1 MCPSIGSQSGI
12 GAILAMDSPDASSRE
27 RSVGPPVI
35 WRKEAE
41 KRVDGGERE
50 AFFSAESRMKIVGFA
65 IHRYS
70 GSECPGAA
78 KGGCC
83 LSRNGSELAAPGA
96 VIAW

>member
-1 MCPSIGSQSGI
+1 
-12 GAILAMDSPDASSRE
+12 MDSPDASSRAIG
-27 RSVGPPVI
+27 RPSGDL
-35 WRKEAE
+35 E
-41 KRVDGGERE
+41 KRGGEEGGWWRE
-50 AFFSAESRMKIVGFA
+50 RGLFFRGVEDEDCWFCYTGTG
-65 IHRYS
+65 

>member
-1 MCPSIGSQSGI
+1 MPVV
-12 GAILAMDSPDASSRE
+12 E

-65 IHRYS
+65 I
-70 GSECPGAA
+70 PVQAVV
-78 KGGCC
+78 
-83 LSRNGSELAAPGA
+83 NAPGRQKA
-96 VIAW
+96 VAAFLGTGRSWPHRER

>member
-1 MCPSIGSQSGI
+1 MPVV
-12 GAILAMDSPDASSRE
+12 E

-65 IHRYS
+65 IPVQR
-70 GSECPGAA
+70 
-78 KGGCC
+78 
-83 LSRNGSELAAPGA
+83 
-96 VIAW
+96 